1 MSTQGSLTDFSFL
14 EILQFIENGKRTGL
28 LTLTT
33 LSVSKTT
40 PVSGYYIWV
49 YRGRLVAVANRL
61 DSLGLVELI
70 NQQQWVSERVVTK
83 LAQLCPSDQPLGLYL
98 LNQGVLKASQLKQLF
113 FLQILELVEALF
125 QLNEAQFRFDPNVL
139 LPRQEMTGLSV
150 SPRSLRLVTTLKNA
164 FVTFYDD
171 SNLVPLSQKDWV
183 EQRKTEIVSSC
194 AKYRTTE
201 RYKSNSHYS
210 RMLYQVAVKDSS
222 FFPPAT
228 PASESL
234 REFLLST
241 TFECNSVLAA
251 S

>member
-1 MSTQGSLTDFSFL
+1 MSTQGSLTELSLL

-28 LTLTT
+28 LTLST

-40 PVSGYYIWV
+40 PVSVYYIWV
-49 YRGRLVAVANRL
+49 YWGRLVTVANQL

-83 LAQLCPSDQPLGLYL
+83 LAQLCPINQPLGLYL

-113 FLQILELVEALF
+113 FLQVLQQVEALF

-139 LPRQEMTGLSV
+139 LPRQEMTGWSV

-164 FVTFYDD
+164 FVSFYDG
-171 SNLVPLSQKDWV
+171 SNVVLLSENEWV
-183 EQRKTEIVSSC
+183 EQRQTEIFSNW
-194 AKYRTTE
+194 AKHQIAE
-201 RYKSNSHYS
+201 QYKSNSHYS
-210 RMLYQVAVKDSS
+210 RML
-222 FFPPAT
+222 
-228 PASESL
+228 
-234 REFLLST
+234 
-241 TFECNSVLAA
+241 AA

>member
-1 MSTQGSLTDFSFL
+1 MSTQGSLTDFSL
-14 EILQFIENGKRTGL
+14 VEILQFIEDGKRTGL
-28 LTLTT
+28 LTLST

-40 PVSGYYIWV
+40 PASVYYIWV

-61 DSLGLVELI
+61 DSLGLIELI

-113 FLQILELVEALF
+113 SLQILELVEALF

-150 SPRSLRLVTTLKNA
+150 SARSLRRVTTRKNV
-164 FVTFYDD
+164 FVSFYDG
-171 SNLVPLSQKDWV
+171 SNLVPLSEKEWV
-183 EQRKTEIVSSC
+183 EQRKAEIFSSRV
-194 AKYRTTE
+194 KYQIAE

-210 RMLYQVAVKDSS
+210 RML
-222 FFPPAT
+222 AT
-228 PASESL
+228 S
-234 REFLLST
+234 
-241 TFECNSVLAA
+241 
-251 S
+251 